1 MSVIFR
7 DCEYRKLDKND
18 ELYCENKLHNPNAKD
33 ISCDNCKDN
42 IHLTCQNYVPKNDM
56 CLLYF
61 ELGVSE
67 VSQYDTCAEKVIYN
81 DKELQ
86 RKWSN

>member
-1 MSVIFR
+1 MNFK
-7 DCEYRKLDKND
+7 DCDYRYIGNKDK
-18 ELYCENKLHNPNAKD
+18 LYCKNKTGMDNN
-33 ISCDNCKDN
+33 CDNCKN
-42 IHLTCQNYVPKNDM
+42 NVHLNCDNYVPKNDM
-56 CLLYF
+56 CLLFF

>member
-1 MSVIFR
+1 MSNIQFK
-7 DCEYRKLDKND
+7 DCDYRFLDGETLHCKNKED
-18 ELYCENKLHNPNAKD
+18 KGA
-33 ISCDNCKDN
+33 CDNCKEN
-42 IHLTCQNYVPKNDM
+42 VHLNCQNYVPKNDM

-61 ELGVSE
+61 ELGISE
-67 VSQYDTCAEKVIYN
+67 VSQYDTCAEKIIYN

>member
-1 MSVIFR
+1 MSVVFK
-7 DCEYRKLDKND
+7 DCEYRLEEKNK
-18 ELYCENKLHNPNAKD
+18 LYCKNKQDKGK
-33 ISCDNCKDN
+33 CDNCKEN
-42 IHLTCQNYVPKNDM
+42 VHLNCQNYVAKNDM

-67 VSQYDTCAEKVIYN
+67 VSQYDECAEKTIFN

-86 RKWSN
+86 KKWSN

>member
-1 MSVIFR
+1 MSVVFK
-7 DCEYRKLDKND
+7 DCEYRFEEKNK
-18 ELYCENKLHNPNAKD
+18 LYCKNKQDKGK
-33 ISCDNCKDN
+33 CDNCKEN
-42 IHLTCQNYVPKNDM
+42 VHLNCQNYVAKNDM

-67 VSQYDTCAEKVIYN
+67 VSQYNECAEKTIFN

-86 RKWSN
+86 KKWSN

>member
-1 MSVIFR
+1 MSISFK
-7 DCEYRKLDKND
+7 DCEYRYEEDDILYCDNKLDKDNR
-18 ELYCENKLHNPNAKD
+18 
-33 ISCDNCKDN
+33 CDNCKNN
-42 IHLTCQNYVPKNDM
+42 IHLNCQNYVPKNDM

-67 VSQYDTCAEKVIYN
+67 VSQYDTCAEKVIYDDN
-81 DKELQ
+81 DLQ